1 MIRRL
6 PLAGKIGL
14 GMVLVVVAVA
24 AISLVWTPADPLFA
38 APAERLAGPSP
49 EHWLGT
55 DRFGR
60 DTASRIMVGAQI
72 TVLVALAAVALSAF
86 VGVPLGI
93 VAAQRGGAPGATIMR
108 GADLLL
114 AFPALLLAIMFS
126 AVWGASTWTSIIA
139 IGIAGIPGFI
149 RVARAGSL
157 QVLGTNYV
165 AAARLSGKSSGWIAR
180 KHVVLNI
187 APVLIVQVTVGLS
200 MAILAEAGLSFL
212 GVGTP
217 PPYASWGRMLQSAQ
231 ASLGSNPQLAVWP
244 GLAIAWAV
252 LGCTL
257 LGDGLRTAL
266 HPTER
271 KPRP

>member
-180 KHVVLNI
+180 KHVVPNI

-271 KPRP
+271 KTRP

>member
-24 AISLVWTPADPLFA
+24 AVSLVWTPADPLFA
-38 APAERLAGPSP
+38 APAERLAGPSL

-93 VAAQRGGAPGATIMR
+93 VAAQRGAAPGATIMR

-165 AAARLSGKSSGWIAR
+165 AAARLSGKGSGWIAR
-180 KHVVLNI
+180 KHVVPNI

-271 KPRP
+271 KTRP